1 VPRLN
6 AVQSRAAPAGRADS
20 TARSL
25 VQQALIRSRLV
36 RSVLLAAVATGPTG
50 LRAGTRPVAV
60 GSDPRRDRHN
70 RLVAA
75 NRADRSGT
83 RHAAGGI
90 TSQTLTT
97 TTTAIIAAESDPRT
111 GTLGQVSVWHAKQ
124 AGPPRVDGGSGVPEG
139 ITRGQGSASGLGVA
153 SSGRWRV
160 RGRARTSARSWT
172 QIR

>member
-1 VPRLN
+1 
-6 AVQSRAAPAGRADS
+6 
-20 TARSL
+20 

-97 TTTAIIAAESDPRT
+97 TTTGIIAAESSWDHEPVNGRRVPLWCQDPAT
-111 GTLGQVSVWHAKQ
+111 APH
-124 AGPPRVDGGSGVPEG
+124 DGGVLVDTGDRKDATATAHVARQSLGSVGKVDNGIVAVTSLWADGRCSGQSVRCLHAGLPA
-139 ITRGQGSASGLGVA
+139 GQGQ
-153 SSGRWRV
+153 
-160 RGRARTSARSWT
+160 AR
-172 QIR
+172 